1 VGVTGKYGAP
11 VSRAIAGSSGQLR
24 VDLLASDHGD
34 RHDRSAGAQ
43 RDLCKP
49 AAPEALEPVTLAK
62 RLARALRALRE
73 DSHELLLLEQ
83 PLGVAG
89 GGDDSSQLPHRHGHV
104 GKVERPVEDQEA
116 GMAGQR
122 MLVEDRERD
131 HRGVPRKDSP
141 VVRAQQCA
149 SVRGDV
155 VDSGGLHPPPTLVEE
170 LEQRQGRP
178 RELLV
183 EPHSSST

>member
-1 VGVTGKYGAP
+1 MVSRTRSDSSKTSARSSAASGPYPDVETGSQNSIRHREGSGTTPSGPSHGKVGVTGKYGAP

-89 GGDDSSQLPHRHGHV
+89 GGDDSSQLPHRHGHA

-122 MLVEDRERD
+122 MLAEDRERD
-131 HRGVPRKDSP
+131 HRGVP
-141 VVRAQQCA
+141 
-149 SVRGDV
+149 
-155 VDSGGLHPPPTLVEE
+155 
-170 LEQRQGRP
+170 
-178 RELLV
+178 
-183 EPHSSST
+183 

>member
-1 VGVTGKYGAP
+1 MAIGSSAESIRSAVGIGSPNSMSHLLGSGSMPSGPSHGKVGVTGKYGAP
-11 VSRAIAGSSGQLR
+11 ISRAIAGSSGQLR

-89 GGDDSSQLPHRHGHV
+89 GGDDSSQLPHRHGHA

-122 MLVEDRERD
+122 MLAEDRERD
-131 HRGVPRKDSP
+131 HRGVP
-141 VVRAQQCA
+141 
-149 SVRGDV
+149 
-155 VDSGGLHPPPTLVEE
+155 
-170 LEQRQGRP
+170 
-178 RELLV
+178 
-183 EPHSSST
+183 